1 MKLKTISLLLS
12 FVGAL
17 ALSAETQTTEQT
29 TERQNS
35 DGTVTR
41 TETKTTTFTPEIR
54 TQVVKYFDPYKS
66 AQYGLPPE
74 YVTRVKVKE
83 VPVAWRTTIA
93 PGVMI
98 DEKSRP
104 YLYAAPP
111 ELIKV
116 LPVPTA
122 GVHYYVAGSNV
133 VAVDAQ
139 YRVVDSVQIPSV
151 RITD

>member
-1 MKLKTISLLLS
+1 MSLAS
-12 FVGAL
+12 GF
-17 ALSAETQTTEQT
+17 ALSAETQTTQQA

-35 DGTVTR
+35 DGTVTI
-41 TETKTTTFTPEIR
+41 TETKTTTFTPAMR
-54 TQVVKYFDPYKS
+54 TQVVKYFDPYKT

-74 YVTRVKVKE
+74 YVTRIKVKE
-83 VPVAWRTTIA
+83 IPVTWRTTIA
-93 PGVMI
+93 PGVVI

-116 LPVPTA
+116 LPAPIA
-122 GVHYYVAGSNV
+122 GVRYYVAGSNV

-139 YRVVDSVQIPSV
+139 YKVVDSVQIPSV